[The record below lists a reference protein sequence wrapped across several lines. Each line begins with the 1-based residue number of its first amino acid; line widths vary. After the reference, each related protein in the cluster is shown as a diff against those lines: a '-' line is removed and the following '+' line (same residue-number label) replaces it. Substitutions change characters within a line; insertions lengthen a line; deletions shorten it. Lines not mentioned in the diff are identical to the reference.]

1 MLAKSLETVNRSTSQ
16 QVSKSNKEAGEIK
29 EMHAKAPEAIA
40 KYISTGCDAS
50 KLTIPELEAVARV
63 ELATTLKGKDKGEKA
78 AMFKSKVA
86 EMSWDPRA
94 GAAAS
99 AWKQWDGRAV
109 KRGGKAGVVAGRGK
123 DQQSVTVR
131 GATFEALAELMAAA
145 DAIPR
150 DSSRRR
156 N

>member
-1 MLAKSLETVNRSTSQ
+1 
-16 QVSKSNKEAGEIK
+16 
-29 EMHAKAPEAIA
+29 MHAKAPEAIA
-40 KYISTGCDAS
+40 KYIPTGCDAS

-63 ELATTLKGKDKGEKA
+63 ELTITLKGKDKGEKV

-86 EMSWDPRA
+86 EMSWGPRA

-123 DQQSVTVR
+123 QSVTVR
-131 GATFEALAELMAAA
+131 YGGGE
-145 DAIPR
+145 
-150 DSSRRR
+150 
-156 N
+156 

>member
-1 MLAKSLETVNRSTSQ
+1 
-16 QVSKSNKEAGEIK
+16 
-29 EMHAKAPEAIA
+29 MHAKAPEAIA

-63 ELATTLKGKDKGEKA
+63 ELTITLKGKDKGEKV

-123 DQQSVTVR
+123 GQQSVTVR
-131 GATFEALAELMAAA
+131 YGGGE
-145 DAIPR
+145 
-150 DSSRRR
+150 
-156 N
+156 

>member
-16 QVSKSNKEAGEIK
+16 QVSKSNKEADEIK

-63 ELATTLKGKDKGEKA
+63 ELTITLKGKDKGEKV

-86 EMSWDPRA
+86 EMSWGPRA

-109 KRGGKAGVVAGRGK
+109 KRVGKAGVVAGRGK
-123 DQQSVTVR
+123 GQQSVTVR
-131 GATFEALAELMAAA
+131 YGGGE
-145 DAIPR
+145 
-150 DSSRRR
+150 
-156 N
+156 